1 MRPQVIQVDV
11 PNCSNVSCCLLLS
24 LGVKKKTHSLL
35 QACSNCSAK
44 RTAATACSSQVLW
57 HFRLPKKF
65 RIAVSVC
72 FQSLDL
78 GVVRRLFA
86 EPKKR
91 TGTGMLEPW
100 DPRILESAVGLILLP
115 LLEDPKVLEESLIK
129 VC

>member
-1 MRPQVIQVDV
+1 M
-11 PNCSNVSCCLLLS
+11 
-24 LGVKKKTHSLL
+24 
-35 QACSNCSAK
+35 
-44 RTAATACSSQVLW
+44 
-57 HFRLPKKF
+57 
-65 RIAVSVC
+65 SVC

-91 TGTGMLEPW
+91 NGTGMLEPW

-115 LLEDPKVLEESLIK
+115 LLEDPKVLEENLIK